1 MAKTPDPIQALL
13 ATARRTQIL
22 DAAITVFSEKGFHR
36 ATIKEMA
43 PSIAPVENSRRE
55 RFSYKNQAP
64 EK

>member
-43 PSIAPVENSRRE
+43 RVAGIADGTIYSTGRE
-55 RFSYKNQAP
+55 FT
-64 EK
+64 